1 MSFTK
6 IFDSY
11 RDLFLMSYYLVVNDH
26 LLTEMSQK
34 SRELAITSVTFI
46 QITPL
51 LCLWPITNIYVKQY
65 SQ

>member
-1 MSFTK
+1 
-6 IFDSY
+6 
-11 RDLFLMSYYLVVNDH
+11 MSYYLVVNDH
-26 LLTEMSQK
+26 LLTETSQK

-51 LCLWPITNIYVKQY
+51 LSLWPITNIYVKQY